1 MSILSTRSP
10 RGTLRAGATPAP
22 RGFTLVELLVVIAII
37 GTLVGLLL
45 PAVQSAREAA
55 RKSQCANNT
64 KQIALGALN
73 YESGALKYPTSG
85 KGRLFTSELAY
96 LDAQKPSTTAPD
108 GKEGL
113 ASESFFTQILPYVD
127 QAGISSKWNPR
138 KPYWSTDSNGGTGGS
153 SNSALAATK
162 IGMFLC
168 PSNSITKDSFGGSS
182 TGASTAG
189 QSYTFY
195 GQTDYMPV
203 PFVDLDTDGVRRK
216 PDSTSKRAYR
226 EGALTITQSRGVKD
240 VGDGTSNT
248 LVFIEDSGRSLYT
261 MGTRQTTTTGSTSW
275 LIVGSGRPTVV
286 TGSMTGWT
294 PSNDCQTGQIGKIGS
309 TDIVAAPNGS
319 AISNA
324 TCPNRWAD
332 PDNASGISGPPN
344 EETLT
349 TTTRTQ
355 GIINNHK
362 GPLPG
367 RISPYGGDATNG
379 TSGNTPGVCNW
390 MLNNCGSNNEPFSL
404 HSGGGVYSGFAD
416 GSVHWLS
423 EKLDA
428 NVLRQL
434 VDPNDGE
441 APLAYQ

>member
-1 MSILSTRSP
+1 MRHSICSKTR
-10 RGTLRAGATPAP
+10 RA
-22 RGFTLVELLVVIAII
+22 GFTLVELLVVIAII

-55 RKSQCANNT
+55 RKSQCSNNV
-64 KQIALGALN
+64 KQMALAALN
-73 YESGALKYPTSG
+73 YESGAQKYPTSG
-85 KGRLFTSELAY
+85 EGKLFTADHAY
-96 LDAQKPSTTAPD
+96 LNSQGITATSLGGKDALT
-108 GKEGL
+108 
-113 ASESFFTQILPYVD
+113 SESFFTQILPYAD
-127 QAGISSKWNPR
+127 QAGIASKWNPR
-138 KPYWSTDSNGGTGGS
+138 KPYWSTDLNGGTGGS

-195 GQTDYMPV
+195 GQTDYMPIAY
-203 PFVDLDTDGVRRK
+203 VDLDTDGARRG
-216 PDSTSKRAYR
+216 PDTSTGAKRGYR
-226 EGALTITQSRGVKD
+226 EATMNITQTNAVKD

-248 LVFIEDSGRSLYT
+248 MVFVEDSGRSLYT
-261 MGTRQTTTTGSTSW
+261 MGKRNASVGGNTIWLVVGAGKPTVIQSGTISGWTASSDYQDGS
-275 LIVGSGRPTVV
+275 IGGSG
-286 TGSMTGWT
+286 
-294 PSNDCQTGQIGKIGS
+294 
-309 TDIVAAPNGS
+309 IVAEAGGS
-319 AISNA
+319 AVSNA

-344 EETLT
+344 EESMT
-349 TTTRTQ
+349 TTSRTQ

-367 RISPYGGDATNG
+367 RLSTYGGDATNNTSTKPPAAG
-379 TSGNTPGVCNW
+379 TCNW
-390 MLNNCGSNNEPFSL
+390 MLNNCGPNDEAFSL

-428 NVLRQL
+428 NVMRQL

-441 APLAYQ
+441 APLAY